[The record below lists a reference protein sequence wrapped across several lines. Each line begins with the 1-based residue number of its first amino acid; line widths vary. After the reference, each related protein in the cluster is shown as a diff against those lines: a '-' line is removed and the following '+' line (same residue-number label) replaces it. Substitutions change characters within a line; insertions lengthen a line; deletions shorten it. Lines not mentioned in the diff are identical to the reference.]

1 MKSIAAFAC
10 LLIVAAGATA
20 GELPHWGYSGAN
32 GPDTWATLCTE
43 FGGCTGHNQSP
54 INLTG
59 FVEAELPPLA
69 IAYLPGGSE
78 ILNNGHAVQVNYG
91 AGSTLVVDGITFALK
106 QFHFHSPS
114 ENQIDGK
121 PFALEIHYVHADAD
135 GNLAVISVMVSEG
148 AENAALAK
156 LWAQMP
162 AKTGDKNAL
171 KAAFDGTG
179 LLPKDR
185 DYFRFNGSLTT
196 PPCTEG
202 VRWLVMKA
210 PVSAS
215 KAQVAAFTA
224 VIGHP
229 NNRPVQATNARLIL
243 K

>member
-1 MKSIAAFAC
+1 MKSLAILAC
-10 LLIVAAGATA
+10 LLVIVAGATA

-32 GPDTWATLCTE
+32 GPEAWATLCSE
-43 FGGCTGHNQSP
+43 YGGCTGHNQSP

-69 IAYLPGGSE
+69 IAYQPGGSE
-78 ILNNGHAVQVNYG
+78 ILNNGHAVQVNCA

-148 AENAALAK
+148 AENEALAK
-156 LWAQMP
+156 LWAQLP
-162 AKTGDKNAL
+162 AKAGDRNAL
-171 KAAFDGTG
+171 KAPFDGTA

-185 DYFRFNGSLTT
+185 DYYRFNGSLTT

-210 PVSAS
+210 PISAS
-215 KAQVAAFTA
+215 AAQVAAFTGA
-224 VIGHP
+224 MGHP